1 MAIITISRGSF
12 SYGQKIAE
20 KVAEML
26 GYECLSREILIEASK
41 LFNVSEKKLMKS
53 LHDAPSILERITHG
67 RERYLSYI
75 QTALLE
81 HVKRD
86 NIVYHG
92 LAGHLLLA
100 EIPQVLKVLV
110 IAEIEDRIAL
120 LHQRQG
126 IPRNQALA
134 VVEKEDKHRTNWARY
149 LYNTDVNDPRVYDIV
164 IKIDRLKVQ
173 DACEIICCASRSE
186 GYQTTV
192 ESKSIIIDLAISN
205 HIKAALQSV
214 CEAEVFVKDGVVH
227 VKVSA
232 QKIRKSGFISPT
244 LQMHVGTTIQ
254 SDLTRQIVEIAN
266 KVPGVKNVF
275 CDVDMPYYT

>member
-1 MAIITISRGSF
+1 MQCLSEVKNSCPSGGLFVMAIITISRGSF

-26 GYECLSREILIEASK
+26 GYECLSREILIEASQ
-41 LFNVSEKKLMKS
+41 LFNVSEKKLIKS

-120 LHQRQG
+120 LQQMQG
-126 IPRNQALA
+126 I
-134 VVEKEDKHRTNWARY
+134 
-149 LYNTDVNDPRVYDIV
+149 
-164 IKIDRLKVQ
+164 
-173 DACEIICCASRSE
+173 
-186 GYQTTV
+186 
-192 ESKSIIIDLAISN
+192 
-205 HIKAALQSV
+205 
-214 CEAEVFVKDGVVH
+214 
-227 VKVSA
+227 
-232 QKIRKSGFISPT
+232 
-244 LQMHVGTTIQ
+244 
-254 SDLTRQIVEIAN
+254 
-266 KVPGVKNVF
+266 
-275 CDVDMPYYT
+275 